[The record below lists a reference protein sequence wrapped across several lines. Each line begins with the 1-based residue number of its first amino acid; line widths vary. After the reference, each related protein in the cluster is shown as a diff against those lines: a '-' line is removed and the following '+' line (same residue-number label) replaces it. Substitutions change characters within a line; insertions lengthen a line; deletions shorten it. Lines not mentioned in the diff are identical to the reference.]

1 MTRIRAFTFFA
12 ACALGAAAC
21 TDSSGGGTGKLTV
34 QLTDAPFP
42 FAQVNRV
49 DVFVVRIDA
58 KSAETDATEAANEAN
73 MSGWTTLATPNALIN
88 LLDLGGGKTTNLGEV
103 TLATGT
109 YRGFRLI
116 IDPAQSSITLKDGTK
131 PSVVWPSAAR
141 TGIKIVL
148 DAPVSLTENGSV
160 LVVDFD
166 VGRSFVMR
174 GNSISQNGL
183 LFKPVL
189 RGTAIDVTGSAS
201 GSVHGDNATGPVVVG
216 ATVEVLKAGTLLT
229 DTDDANIVAT
239 TTTDATGNFKFG
251 FLLPGTYALRATP
264 PSGSVYTAAL
274 LSGGLTVT
282 TGHETSGLVVVLGR

>member
-1 MTRIRAFTFFA
+1 MTNIRAFTLFA

-42 FAQVNRV
+42 FSQVSRV

-58 KSAETDATEAANEAN
+58 KSAETDATEAANETN

-116 IDPAQSSITLKDGTK
+116 IDPAQSSITLKDGTQ

-174 GNSISQNGL
+174 GNSVSQNGL
-183 LFKPVL
+183 LFKPVV
-189 RGTAIDVTGSAS
+189 RGTAVDITGSAS
-201 GSVHGDNATGPVVVG
+201 GSVHGDNATGPAVVG
-216 ATVEVLKAGTLLT
+216 ATVEVLKTGTPLT
-229 DTDDANIVAT
+229 DTDDANIVAS
-239 TTTDATGNFKFG
+239 TTTDASGNFKFG
-251 FLLPGTYALRATP
+251 FLLPGTYVLRATP

-274 LSGGLTVT
+274 LSGGLTIT
-282 TGHETSGLVVVLGR
+282 TGQETSGLVVILGR

>member
-1 MTRIRAFTFFA
+1 MTTIRAFTLFA
-12 ACALGAAAC
+12 ACALSAAAC

-42 FAQVNRV
+42 FSQVSRV

-58 KSAETDATEAANEAN
+58 KNAETDATEAANATN

-116 IDPAQSSITLKDGTK
+116 IDPAQSSLTLKDGTQ

-174 GNSISQNGL
+174 GNSVSQNGL
-183 LFKPVL
+183 LFKPVV
-189 RGTAIDVTGSAS
+189 RGTAVDITGSAS
-201 GSVHGDNATGPVVVG
+201 GSVHGDNATGPAVVG
-216 ATVEVLKAGTLLT
+216 ATVEVLKTGTPLT
-229 DTDDANIVAT
+229 DTDDANIVAS
-239 TTTDATGNFKFG
+239 TTTDASGNFKFG
-251 FLLPGTYALRATP
+251 FLLPGTYVLRATP

-274 LSGGLTVT
+274 LSGGLTIT
-282 TGHETSGLVVVLGR
+282 TAHETSGLVVVLGH

>member
-1 MTRIRAFTFFA
+1 MTKIRTVALLA
-12 ACALGAAAC
+12 VCALGAVSC
-21 TDSSGGGTGKLTV
+21 SDSSAGGTGKLTV

-42 FAQVNRV
+42 FSQVSRV

-58 KSAETDATEAANEAN
+58 KSGETDAAEAADASNV
-73 MSGWTTLATPNALIN
+73 SGWTTLATPGALIN
-88 LLDLGGGKTTNLGEV
+88 LLALGGGTTQNLGEA

-116 IDPAQSSITLKDGTK
+116 IDPAQSSVTLKDGTK
-131 PSVVWPSAAR
+131 PPVVWPSAAR

-148 DAPVSLTENGSV
+148 DAPVSLTTKGSV

-174 GNSISQNGL
+174 GNSVSQNGL
-183 LFKPVL
+183 LFKPVV
-189 RGTAIDVTGSAS
+189 RGTAVDITGSAS
-201 GSVHGDNATGPVVVG
+201 GSVHGDNATGPAVVG

-229 DTDDANIVAT
+229 DTDDANIVAS
-239 TTTDATGNFKFG
+239 TTTDVSGNFKFG
-251 FLLPGTYALRATP
+251 FVLPGTYVLRATP
-264 PSGSVYTAAL
+264 PSGSVYTATL
-274 LSGGLTVT
+274 LPGGLAIT